1 MADRSEVVA
10 IAAGSPQ
17 RLLAISGMLL
27 IIAGMIFGD
36 IFAVFILHPNNA
48 NIGQELYLAAQ
59 AVASGQPGV
68 VFEHFG
74 QIGVYLENRGTKV
87 DTHNHIIQFGFL
99 ALMLAL
105 IQPWVA
111 MEARQRLGLARL
123 FVVGA
128 IMLPPSVFAIHYAG
142 LAYSPFESIGW
153 ASVFADLGGLL
164 AILACIGYLVGLWRF
179 AGSEGGASAAG
190 FWNRESRMLL
200 RGGAVMLM
208 AGFFIRCV
216 VRRVR
221 FRTPAGA
228 GIAYSG

>member
-74 QIGVYLENRGTKV
+74 QIGVYLEKPRHQGRHAQPHYSVWIPGPDAGPDPALGCHGGETK
-87 DTHNHIIQFGFL
+87 
-99 ALMLAL
+99 A
-105 IQPWVA
+105 
-111 MEARQRLGLARL
+111 
-123 FVVGA
+123 
-128 IMLPPSVFAIHYAG
+128 
-142 LAYSPFESIGW
+142 W
-153 ASVFADLGGLL
+153 ASEALCG
-164 AILACIGYLVGLWRF
+164 RRNN
-179 AGSEGGASAAG
+179 AAP
-190 FWNRESRMLL
+190 L
-200 RGGAVMLM
+200 
-208 AGFFIRCV
+208 
-216 VRRVR
+216 RVR
-221 FRTPAGA
+221 NSLCRPCL
-228 GIAYSG
+228 